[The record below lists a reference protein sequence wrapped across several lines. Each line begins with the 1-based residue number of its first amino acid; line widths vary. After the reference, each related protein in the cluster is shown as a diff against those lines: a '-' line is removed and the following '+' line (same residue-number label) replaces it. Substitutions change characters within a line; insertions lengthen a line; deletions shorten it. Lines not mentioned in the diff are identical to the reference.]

1 MGDSATSTTQKSLG
15 KATVK
20 TVETLTLMLWTGTD
34 NYINLDTQDISKK
47 YEFKS
52 SPNKNHKSKYGPAF
66 VLMPNGVEG
75 YVVWADDATGRI
87 RFSIAKDDGAG
98 KWAISDSYTEIGASS
113 ALSGPTAALG
123 LQNGQPVINVIWNDN
138 NTKSLALS
146 QIHIGH
152 TPSSYPFMSL
162 AGSSVDSP
170 YLLMNGHAS
179 FLGYFQG
186 SPGENL
192 GSKPFKL
199 AVDWKGGVNFD
210 FNPVVTVKG
219 RRDQNLKS
227 QYAPAM
233 VSRGRYQQYLV
244 WFNAGEIQYIK
255 MNVGKDNTIEL
266 DSNSYDSF
274 DAGAQAGGVHAQL
287 VQTPENGVITD
298 RILVAWPARTSSDP
312 ADTSVYT
319 RHIILP
325 G

>member
-20 TVETLTLMLWTGTD
+20 TVGTLTLMLWTGTD
-34 NYINLDTQDISKK
+34 NYINLDTQDISKG
-47 YEFKS
+47 YVFNS
-52 SPNKNHKSKYGPAF
+52 SPRNNHKSKYGPAF

-75 YVVWADDATGRI
+75 YVVWADAAEGRI
-87 RFSIAKDDGAG
+87 RFCIAKDDGTG
-98 KWAISDSYTEIGASS
+98 KWATSGSYTEIGESS

-123 LQNGQPVINVIWNDN
+123 LQNGQPVLNVIWNDK
-138 NTKSLALS
+138 NTKSFALS

-152 TPSSYPFMSL
+152 TQSSYPFMTL

-170 YLLMNGHAS
+170 CLLMNGHAS

-219 RRDQNLKS
+219 RRDQNLIS
-227 QYAPAM
+227 QYAPAI

-244 WFNAGEIQYIK
+244 WNNAGAIHYLK

-266 DSNSYDSF
+266 DTNSYDSF
-274 DAGAQAGGVHAQL
+274 DAGSLPGGVHAQL
-287 VQTPENGVITD
+287 VQTPENGVVTD
-298 RILVAWPARTSSDP
+298 RILVAWSANS